1 MQFPLKRK
9 IRAESWTNFFSTF
22 LRQLVGKIKV
32 IPLRFISN
40 EVFPGEKKFS
50 TKVQGDWNTGE
61 SIKVDV
67 MLNLGVNKN

>member
-1 MQFPLKRK
+1 MK
-9 IRAESWTNFFSTF
+9 FF
-22 LRQLVGKIKV
+22 LEK
-32 IPLRFISN
+32 
-40 EVFPGEKKFS
+40 KKFS